1 MRVSFNSALHLS
13 DTLVPDLFI
22 TEYMRKLSGT
32 AISCYLMLLLTFQ
45 HGNRKASPS
54 DLAQRLGISESKIEQ
69 ALTELQQLHLIVI
82 QSGQIELID
91 IKLKE
96 IKRNFT
102 DQQSDEQISETQIS
116 EREAI
121 IRQVNDTFFQGV
133 MALGFYTKID
143 EWFNKYQFEPEVV
156 YAIFSEAASKNKLDG
171 PGYVSGIADNWG
183 KQKIKT
189 YSQLHQYYQNFEARR
204 NIINKIRKQLNLR
217 NPLNRY
223 QEQMIDKWL
232 EQYKFDFEI
241 IDLAMAQTV
250 NASSP
255 SFRYI
260 DSILTAWHKKELK
273 TVEAIEEDLA
283 NYRKQAAQKRQNSS
297 QVKGRRR
304 LKTKEQA
311 EQDVPEEELY
321 RIDLIQ
327 RYSEAANGEE

>member
-1 MRVSFNSALHLS
+1 
-13 DTLVPDLFI
+13 
-22 TEYMRKLSGT
+22 
-32 AISCYLMLLLTFQ
+32 
-45 HGNRKASPS
+45 
-54 DLAQRLGISESKIEQ
+54 
-69 ALTELQQLHLIVI
+69 
-82 QSGQIELID
+82 
-91 IKLKE
+91 
-96 IKRNFT
+96 
-102 DQQSDEQISETQIS
+102 
-116 EREAI
+116 
-121 IRQVNDTFFQGV
+121 
-133 MALGFYTKID
+133 
-143 EWFNKYQFEPEVV
+143 
-156 YAIFSEAASKNKLDG
+156 
-171 PGYVSGIADNWG
+171 
-183 KQKIKT
+183 
-189 YSQLHQYYQNFEARR
+189 
-204 NIINKIRKQLNLR
+204 
-217 NPLNRY
+217 
-223 QEQMIDKWL
+223 MIDKWL